1 MKIDVRSVLYSDL
14 KENPEWIKPIL
25 TSINRLIDQ
34 SKFILNGNI
43 EFVENIKCIYKDFEV
58 TAPVQSYKVDI
69 DLKTKIKEVRLIHF
83 NELGSALHTTGQVM
97 TWRQVSNGLI
107 IDSISGMS
115 AGLKYSVQIMV
126 I

>member
-43 EFVENIKCIYKDFEV
+43 EFVENIKCFRFHY
-58 TAPVQSYKVDI
+58 T
-69 DLKTKIKEVRLIHF
+69 LI
-83 NELGSALHTTGQVM
+83 T
-97 TWRQVSNGLI
+97 
-107 IDSISGMS
+107 
-115 AGLKYSVQIMV
+115 Y
-126 I
+126 